1 MLTSFAT
8 KVIGEAMNART
19 HPAIFLIAC
28 ALMLLYASC
37 GTPIGG
43 FFNKQYENVVSYF
56 NTYYNAEVAF
66 DDAMKDVQ
74 ATQGRAKV
82 DDVLEPVTLTP
93 SANQKFTTVIEK
105 CSKLL
110 QYHPTSSYVDDA
122 LLMIGKAYYYQGD
135 FLKAERKFRELLVT
149 LPQSDLVPQAR
160 LWLGRTLF
168 RLRHPDEAVDVLKR
182 LAEETSKSDRPIS
195 GEAYF
200 ALGYISLDQG
210 DSAGAVSAYEKGLSL
225 SRDKVRNAAIAYQL
239 GMIEEKLGN
248 WSNAAAAFRR
258 VLDYKPAMN
267 LEFNARLHYAASLS
281 RINEF
286 KKAYSLLD
294 GLIGDSNYRE
304 LIPQAELE
312 RANVLRRQGKLEDA
326 MAEYTRIDTVY
337 KGTETAA
344 LSYFELAELYEN
356 SFGDYARAYQAYDNS
371 RNQSAT
377 AQTNPE
383 AVKRAD
389 LLRKY
394 LELRSRIDK
403 IDSVIAVQ
411 DSLRSADAR
420 NDSVAIDSLQG
431 VQRKSGK
438 AEAGPDTTRQQGEIQ
453 HHDSSTTLAK
463 LDTTLRRKPVP
474 PAAAIDTTSL
484 SGHTSVSR
492 EQTRTQFLSLDS
504 LRFIRAKA
512 EYELGT
518 LFYLDLGRRDSAE
531 RYFEAALQDGPK
543 EEFAPGVLFILADLK
558 YSSNR
563 ADSTV
568 RDSLYDRILAEFP
581 QSPYAAEV
589 RRLRGLPAIS
599 VDVDSAEIEYTKGE
613 DALFRNEVDSALR
626 SFRIIEGRF
635 PNSSFAAKA
644 TYAIGW
650 IYANVLNIPDSAIAN
665 YRRVAQLYPQSPYA
679 AVVKPIIAEIDAKEK
694 PQEPVKA
701 PSAPIKSVAP
711 QAAPKPEEV
720 APPVSRP
727 KTEID
732 EQRLPVEHGRQRV
745 LSDSLRT
752 PIKRMTEEPAP

>member
-1 MLTSFAT
+1 
-8 KVIGEAMNART
+8 MNDRA
-19 HPAIFLIAC
+19 HPAILLIAC
-28 ALMLLYASC
+28 ILVLLYASC
-37 GTPIGG
+37 STPVGR
-43 FFNKQYENVVSYF
+43 FFSKQYENVVSYF

-82 DDVLEPVTLTP
+82 NDVLEPVTLTP

-110 QYHPTSSYVDDA
+110 QYHPTCSYVDDA
-122 LLMIGKAYYYQGD
+122 LLMIGEAYYFQGD

-168 RLRHPDEAVDVLKR
+168 RLRHPDEAIAVLQT
-182 LAEETSKSDRPIS
+182 LAEETSRSDRSIS

-210 DSAGAVSAYEKGLSL
+210 DSTGAVAAYEKGLSL

-248 WSNAAAAFRR
+248 WPNAAAAFRR

-286 KKAYSLLD
+286 KKAHSLLD

-312 RANVLRRQGKLEDA
+312 RANVLRRQGKFQDA
-326 MAEYTRIDTVY
+326 IAEYTRIDTVY
-337 KGTETAA
+337 RGTETAA
-344 LSYFELAELYEN
+344 LSYFELAKLYEN
-356 SFGDYARAYQAYDNS
+356 NFGDYLHAYQAYDNS

-403 IDSVIAVQ
+403 VDSVIAVQ

-420 NDSVAIDSLQG
+420 IDSVAIDSLQG
-431 VQRKSGK
+431 VQRKGGK
-438 AEAGPDTTRQQGEIQ
+438 SEMGPDTTRQQAEAQ
-453 HHDSSTTLAK
+453 HYDSLSTLAK
-463 LDTTLRRKPVP
+463 LDTTLQRKPVLP
-474 PAAAIDTTSL
+474 TAAIDTASL
-484 SGHTSVSR
+484 SGHTSISR
-492 EQTRTQFLSLDS
+492 GQRRAEFLSLDS
-504 LRFIRAKA
+504 LHSIRAKA

-531 RYFEAALQDGPK
+531 RYFEVALQDGPK

-589 RRLRGLPAIS
+589 RRMRGLPAIS
-599 VDVDSAEIEYTKGE
+599 VNMDSAEIEYTKGE
-613 DALFRNEVDSALR
+613 DALFRNEVDSALQ
-626 SFRIIEGRF
+626 SFRIVERRF

-665 YRRVAQLYPQSPYA
+665 YRRLAQLYPQSPYA
-679 AVVKPIIAEIDAKEK
+679 AAVKPIIAEIDAKEK
-694 PQEPVKA
+694 LKEPVKA
-701 PSAPIKSVAP
+701 SSAPIKSVAP
-711 QAAPKPEEV
+711 QGVPKPEEA
-720 APPVSRP
+720 APPASRP

-745 LSDSLRT
+745 PSDSLKT
-752 PIKRMTEEPAP
+752 QTKRMLEEPAP